1 MSSNGHHAPIDFPPP
16 VDPVKEF
23 IKRDLDGEDER
34 IDVGVAIVGGG
45 TAGLACANRLLQLL
59 AEDEALM
66 ERLGEV
72 PVAVIEKAKTCGGH
86 NLSGAVMRPGPLQ
99 ELFPDLSREDWR
111 KKRFAFGEVTK
122 ESVYMLPTA
131 KTKVSVP
138 IPFVPNFKNHGNEIV
153 SVAALARYQA
163 QQAEEGGAYI
173 LTETSATQLI
183 VEDGKVVGCPLR
195 RQGPRQ
201 GRRAAGQLR
210 ARHRHQ
216 CARHGPRRGCWGH
229 LTGAAIKE
237 FDLGDGREPQVW
249 ELGVKE
255 VWKVK
260 KPLGPGHPHLQPAV
274 ADEGLAQ
281 VRAARRHLDL
291 SDEGREDRRRPGV
304 DRLRGRPQLPRRH
317 HLRPRPAPDLQDPS
331 LVKGILDGGERVAW
345 GAKALPGG
353 GYWSMPKLSMPG
365 AVLVGDAGGMVDTAA
380 LKGVHHCIKSGK
392 LAAEAIFQHLQTGV
406 SLESYEQ
413 AVEDSSIGKELY
425 QVRNARQAFQK
436 GFIKG
441 SLLAGPAIMSK
452 GKVPP
457 GRQSWH
463 RDDAE
468 PLFVGD
474 TRDAYPKPDGK
485 YTFDKLSLGLH
496 QRQRHPRR
504 RAQPHPRCTATSRGR
519 SPRAGATCAPRAS
532 TRSPTTRPRPARRRD
547 RQLHQLRA
555 VRGDHRQGRTAHP
568 ARGRRRAAV
577 HHHLVTGFAE
587 TSGLPGGVKGA
598 RMKVRR
604 LVTGLAAVAALS
616 RPPPAGRVG
625 VRRHAAAVP
634 ARRLHLHPCARPGRA
649 GGRRSR
655 PPCGRSAGTR
665 KMAMRFELLQRSPG
679 LPVQEV
685 SGGDLGA
692 WRTPPNPTL
701 GQLPGDVWRL
711 QKSVYN
717 LAVPFTYQFRVTFRW
732 TGLHGKVLGTATRYT
747 HTCRSASCAP
757 TSPSSRSRSR
767 RSPATPRRSST
778 PRSSPT
784 RG

>member
-1 MSSNGHHAPIDFPPP
+1 MAGNNGHHAPSEFPPP
-16 VDPVKEF
+16 VDSVKEF
-23 IKRDLDGEDER
+23 VKRGLDDEEEL

-59 AEDEALM
+59 GDDPELM

-111 KKRFAFGEVTK
+111 KERFAFGEVTK
-122 ESVYMLPTA
+122 ESVYMLPSA
-131 KTKVSVP
+131 KTKVPVP

-183 VEDGKVVGCPLR
+183 VEDGAVVGVRSGDKGRGKDGEPL
-195 RQGPRQ
+195 GNFEP
-201 GRRAAGQLR
+201 GTDIKARATVLAE
-210 ARHRHQ
+210 
-216 CARHGPRRGCWGH
+216 GCWGH

-255 VWKVK
+255 VWKVS
-260 KPLGPGHPHLQPAV
+260 KPLDRVIHTFSQPWPMKVSPKYGQLGGTWIYPMKDEKTGDDLVSIGFVVDLNYRDATTSAHDLLQTFKTHP
-274 ADEGLAQ
+274 
-281 VRAARRHLDL
+281 
-291 SDEGREDRRRPGV
+291 
-304 DRLRGRPQLPRRH
+304 
-317 HLRPRPAPDLQDPS
+317 

-365 AVLVGDAGGMVDTAA
+365 AVLVGDSGGMVDTAA

-392 LAAEAIFQHLQTGV
+392 LAAEAIFKHLQTGE
-406 SLESYEQ
+406 SLETYVQ

-457 GRQSWH
+457 GRQKWH

-485 YTFDKLSLGLH
+485 YTFDKLSSVYISGNATRDDAPNHIRLH
-496 QRQRHPRR
+496 RNVPREI
-504 RAQPHPRCTATSRGR
+504 
-519 SPRAGATCAPRAS
+519 
-532 TRSPTTRPRPARRRD
+532 
-547 RQLHQLRA
+547 
-555 VRGDHRQGRTAHP
+555 
-568 ARGRRRAAV
+568 
-577 HHHLVTGFAE
+577 AE
-587 TSGLPGGVKGA
+587 GW
-598 RMKVRR
+598 RYMC
-604 LVTGLAAVAALS
+604 
-616 RPPPAGRVG
+616 PAGVYEIPDDAPPTG
-625 VRRHAAAVP
+625 PVDVTVNYTNCVQCGAITAK
-634 ARRLHLHPCARPGRA
+634 
-649 GGRRSR
+649 GGRLT
-655 PPCGRSAGTR
+655 PP
-665 KMAMRFELLQRSPG
+665 E
-679 LPVQEV
+679 
-685 SGGDLGA
+685 GGDGPLY
-692 WRTPPNPTL
+692 
-701 GQLPGDVWRL
+701 QL
-711 QKSVYN
+711 
-717 LAVPFTYQFRVTFRW
+717 T
-732 TGLHGKVLGTATRYT
+732 
-747 HTCRSASCAP
+747 
-757 TSPSSRSRSR
+757 
-767 RSPATPRRSST
+767 
-778 PRSSPT
+778 
-784 RG
+784 